1 MTTIQQAI
9 FLDGGPGQIDYWF
22 NQLTDTNANS
32 TTGYSLTDHAF
43 DSLGNIVVA
52 GTSVNNTWPDNK
64 HFWHKIGKN
73 GDILVTRTFSDSNS
87 ASDVTNIAIDSSDNI
102 YAAIG
107 NARFVKWDSS
117 NNIVYSKQNTWS
129 NSNQNYGDSG
139 VGGGSLTL
147 SGNALTYYSIGNNR
161 RAMQVDASTGET
173 TSATTASSGNTIFGV
188 GGFGKTSQ
196 GNFLCGYVQ
205 SPSTNNDNYWM
216 VATTSLS
223 QQFCFYNG
231 STAAICRGIDYINGN
246 YYIVGLRQTDNS
258 FAGDALMYKLG
269 SYSSSGNQGILWSRR
284 IRNINNTSNG
294 SYQSQFY
301 DVAGDSEGNIYTV
314 GHSPNPGTTQ
324 GGIIM
329 KFDSGGTVVWSR
341 FIQHSSG
348 ATYVTKITIDSND
361 TLWVNIHVGG
371 NVCGVA
377 KLPSNGL
384 FIGTYCGFTV
394 TDWSNGFNSSYQ
406 SFNHN
411 AQSGAVP
418 TFFSGGSS
426 LTLGSPVTVSYTEPT
441 VPGSSGQ
448 CKSMVAST
456 TDPGQESFTTPGT
469 YQWTAPAGITKV
481 SVVAVGGGGGGQTST
496 QAWNAVSSCGGAGG
510 GLGWKNNIP
519 VTPGQSYTVVV
530 GAGGDG
536 LSSDGLVIIKGS
548 LQVDGTT
555 NTVNSTNTTLNDP
568 IINIGDLT
576 SKLTVLATV
585 ASGVSTVTVDSVV
598 GINTGDTLAHASIDA
613 SGIGTVA
620 SYNPTSKVITF
631 TGTTTAGIA
640 TATQLTATHAY
651 DTNSDRGISFNYNT
665 SQGVANNKS
674 GFFGYN
680 DSAGESSNAPER
692 SFTYIPDASLTGSVA
707 SGTRG
712 FLDIKGIYY
721 QSGDWPSSGASY
733 FDSTGKLTS
742 TGTPASGI
750 TTSNYVLTTSATG
763 IPVWT
768 TTLDGGTF

>member
-32 TTGYSLTDHAF
+32 STGYSLTDHAF

-87 ASDVTNIAIDSSDNI
+87 ASDVTDIAIDSSDNI
-102 YAAIG
+102 YAALG

-117 NNIVYSKQNTWS
+117 YNIVYSKQNTWS

-147 SGNALTYYSIGNNR
+147 SGNALTYYSIGSNR

-173 TSATTASSGNTIFGV
+173 TSATTASAGNTFFGI

-196 GNFLCGYVQ
+196 GNFLCGSVNN
-205 SPSTNNDNYWM
+205 PSTNNDNYWM

-223 QQFCFYNG
+223 QQFCFYSE
-231 STAAICRGIDYINGN
+231 STSSTCRGIDYINGN
-246 YYIVGLRQTDNS
+246 YYIVGMRATGA
-258 FAGDALMYKLG
+258 AGDALMYKLG

-294 SYQSQFY
+294 AYQSQFY

-314 GHSPNPGTTQ
+314 GHSPDAGTIS

-341 FIQHSSG
+341 FIQHTNG
-348 ATYVTKITIDSND
+348 ATYITKLSIDSND
-361 TLWVNIHVGG
+361 TLWVNIDVKGSAPG
-371 NVCGVA
+371 SSDVCGVA

-384 FIGTYCGFTV
+384 FTGTYCGFTV

-411 AQSGAVP
+411 AQNGAVP
-418 TFFSGGSS
+418 GFFGGYGN
-426 LTLGSPVTVSYTEPT
+426 LALGSPVTVSYTEPT

-448 CKSMVAST
+448 CKSILTSII
-456 TDPGQESFTTPGT
+456 GQEEFTTPGSYT
-469 YQWTAPAGITKV
+469 WVAPSNVTSV
-481 SVVAVGGGGGGQTST
+481 SVVAVGAGGNGGINRNGD
-496 QAWNAVSSCGGAGG
+496 GGG
-510 GLGWKNNIP
+510 GLGYKNNIS

-530 GAGGDG
+530 GANVFDQNGGNSYFIDGNGTLSPKGNGGGIGGVTTGGSGGTYIGDGGGNGGNGGPKNGNASSGAGGGAGGYSGDGGNGGTGISFGSSSGNQGNGGAGGGGAGSSHEGGAGGGVGLQGQGANGQGASGYDELTPGYQYGHCGQGGSGGLPQTFDSFPSLGPGSGGGGGHGISGGDG
-536 LSSDGLVIIKGS
+536 AVRIIWP
-548 LQVDGTT
+548 GTT
-555 NTVNSTNTTLNDP
+555 RQFPSTNT
-568 IINIGDLT
+568 GD
-576 SKLTVLATV
+576 V
-585 ASGVSTVTVDSVV
+585 
-598 GINTGDTLAHASIDA
+598 
-613 SGIGTVA
+613 
-620 SYNPTSKVITF
+620 
-631 TGTTTAGIA
+631 
-640 TATQLTATHAY
+640 
-651 DTNSDRGISFNYNT
+651 
-665 SQGVANNKS
+665 
-674 GFFGYN
+674 
-680 DSAGESSNAPER
+680 
-692 SFTYIPDASLTGSVA
+692 
-707 SGTRG
+707 
-712 FLDIKGIYY
+712 
-721 QSGDWPSSGASY
+721 
-733 FDSTGKLTS
+733 
-742 TGTPASGI
+742 
-750 TTSNYVLTTSATG
+750 
-763 IPVWT
+763 
-768 TTLDGGTF
+768 

>member
-9 FLDGGPGQIDYWF
+9 FVDGGPGQIDYWF

-32 TTGYSLTDHAF
+32 STGYSLSDHAF

-64 HFWHKIGKN
+64 HFWHKISKN

-87 ASDVTNIAIDSSDNI
+87 ASDVTDIAIDSSDNI
-102 YAAIG
+102 YAALG

-117 NNIVYSKQNTWS
+117 NNIVYSKRNTWS
-129 NSNQNYGDSG
+129 ASNQPYGDSG

-147 SGNALTYYSIGNNR
+147 SGNALTYYSIAGGGTGSR
-161 RAMQVDASTGET
+161 RAMQVDTSTGET
-173 TSATTASSGNTIFGV
+173 TSATTASGGNTMFGI

-223 QQFCFYNG
+223 QQFCFYSG
-231 STAAICRGIDYINGN
+231 SPAAACRGIDYINGN
-246 YYIVGLRQTDNS
+246 YYIVGYRQTDNS

-314 GHSPNPGTTQ
+314 GNSPNPGTTQ

-341 FIQHSSG
+341 FIQHTNG
-348 ATYVTKITIDSND
+348 ATYVNKLSIDSND
-361 TLWVNIHVGG
+361 TLWVNIDVKGSSTG
-371 NVCGVA
+371 SSDVCGVA

-384 FIGTYCGFTV
+384 FTGTYCGFTV

-411 AQSGAVP
+411 AQNGAVP

-448 CKSMVAST
+448 CKSM
-456 TDPGQESFTTPGT
+456 
-469 YQWTAPAGITKV
+469 
-481 SVVAVGGGGGGQTST
+481 
-496 QAWNAVSSCGGAGG
+496 
-510 GLGWKNNIP
+510 L
-519 VTPGQSYTVVV
+519 
-530 GAGGDG
+530 
-536 LSSDGLVIIKGS
+536 
-548 LQVDGTT
+548 
-555 NTVNSTNTTLNDP
+555 
-568 IINIGDLT
+568 
-576 SKLTVLATV
+576 
-585 ASGVSTVTVDSVV
+585 
-598 GINTGDTLAHASIDA
+598 
-613 SGIGTVA
+613 
-620 SYNPTSKVITF
+620 
-631 TGTTTAGIA
+631 
-640 TATQLTATHAY
+640 
-651 DTNSDRGISFNYNT
+651 
-665 SQGVANNKS
+665 
-674 GFFGYN
+674 
-680 DSAGESSNAPER
+680 
-692 SFTYIPDASLTGSVA
+692 
-707 SGTRG
+707 
-712 FLDIKGIYY
+712 
-721 QSGDWPSSGASY
+721 
-733 FDSTGKLTS
+733 
-742 TGTPASGI
+742 
-750 TTSNYVLTTSATG
+750 
-763 IPVWT
+763 
-768 TTLDGGTF
+768 

>member
-9 FLDGGPGQIDYWF
+9 FVDGGPGQIDYWF

-32 TTGYSLTDHAF
+32 STGYSLSDHAF

-87 ASDVTNIAIDSSDNI
+87 ASDVTEIAIDSSDNI
-102 YAAIG
+102 YAALG

-117 NNIVYSKQNTWS
+117 YNIVYSKQNTWS

-147 SGNALTYYSIGNNR
+147 SGNTLTYYSIGSNR

-173 TSATTASSGNTIFGV
+173 TSATTASAGNHFVALSRGS
-188 GGFGKTSQ
+188 KTSQ
-196 GNFLCGYVQ
+196 GDFLCGYVQ
-205 SPSTNNDNYWM
+205 GPSTNNDNYWM
-216 VATTSLS
+216 VATTSLT

-246 YYIVGLRQTDNS
+246 YYIVGMRQTDGS

-284 IRNINNTSNG
+284 IRNINNVSNG

-314 GHSPNPGTTQ
+314 GNSPNPGTIT

-341 FIQHSSG
+341 FIQHTYG
-348 ATYVTKITIDSND
+348 ATYVTKLTIDSND
-361 TLWVNIHVGG
+361 TLWVNIDVRGSAPG
-371 NVCGVA
+371 SSDVCGVA

-411 AQSGAVP
+411 AQSGTVP
-418 TFFSGGSS
+418 TFLSGGSS

-448 CKSMVAST
+448 CKSTLTSII
-456 TDPGQESFTTPGT
+456 GQEEFTTSGSYT
-469 YQWTAPAGITKV
+469 WVAPSNVTSV
-481 SVVAVGGGGGGQTST
+481 SVVAVGAGGNGGLNRNGD
-496 QAWNAVSSCGGAGG
+496 GGG
-510 GLGWKNNIP
+510 GLGYKNNIS

-530 GAGGDG
+530 GANVFDQNGGNSYFIDGNGTLSPKGNGGGIGGVTTGGSGGTYIGDGGGNGGNGGPKNGNDSSGAGGGAGGYSGDGGNGGTGISFGASSGNQGNGGAGGGGAGSSHEGGAGGGVGLQGQGANGQGASDYDELSPGYQYGHCGQGGSGGLPQTFESFPSLGPGSGGGGGHGVSGGDG
-536 LSSDGLVIIKGS
+536 AVRIIWP
-548 LQVDGTT
+548 GTT
-555 NTVNSTNTTLNDP
+555 RQFPSTNT
-568 IINIGDLT
+568 GD
-576 SKLTVLATV
+576 
-585 ASGVSTVTVDSVV
+585 
-598 GINTGDTLAHASIDA
+598 I
-613 SGIGTVA
+613 
-620 SYNPTSKVITF
+620 
-631 TGTTTAGIA
+631 
-640 TATQLTATHAY
+640 
-651 DTNSDRGISFNYNT
+651 
-665 SQGVANNKS
+665 
-674 GFFGYN
+674 
-680 DSAGESSNAPER
+680 
-692 SFTYIPDASLTGSVA
+692 
-707 SGTRG
+707 
-712 FLDIKGIYY
+712 
-721 QSGDWPSSGASY
+721 
-733 FDSTGKLTS
+733 
-742 TGTPASGI
+742 
-750 TTSNYVLTTSATG
+750 
-763 IPVWT
+763 
-768 TTLDGGTF
+768 

>member
-32 TTGYSLTDHAF
+32 STGYSLTDHAF

-87 ASDVTNIAIDSSDNI
+87 ASDVTDIAIDSSDNI
-102 YAAIG
+102 YAALG

-117 NNIVYSKQNTWS
+117 YNIVYSKQNTWS

-147 SGNALTYYSIGNNR
+147 SGNALTYYSIGSNR

-173 TSATTASSGNTIFGV
+173 TSATTASAGNTFFGI

-196 GNFLCGYVQ
+196 GNFLCGSVNN
-205 SPSTNNDNYWM
+205 PSTNNDNYWM

-223 QQFCFYNG
+223 QQFCFYSE
-231 STAAICRGIDYINGN
+231 STSSTCRGIDYINGN
-246 YYIVGLRQTDNS
+246 YYIVGMRATGA
-258 FAGDALMYKLG
+258 AGDALMYKLG

-294 SYQSQFY
+294 AYQSQFY

-314 GHSPNPGTTQ
+314 GHSPDAGTIS

-341 FIQHSSG
+341 FIQHTNG
-348 ATYVTKITIDSND
+348 ATYITKLSIDSND
-361 TLWVNIHVGG
+361 TLWVNIDVKGSAPG
-371 NVCGVA
+371 SSDVCGVA

-384 FIGTYCGFTV
+384 FTGTYCGFTV

-411 AQSGAVP
+411 AQNGAVP

-426 LTLGSPVTVSYTEPT
+426 LTLGSSVTVSYTEPT

-448 CKSMVAST
+448 CKST
-456 TDPGQESFTTPGT
+456 LPTNGQAEFTTPGSYT
-469 YQWTAPAGITKV
+469 WVAPPDVTSV
-481 SVVAVGGGGGGQTST
+481 SVVAIGGGGGGSASVTGSDDNEWS
-496 QAWNAVSSCGGAGG
+496 AGGGG
-510 GLGWKNNIP
+510 GLGYKNNIS

-530 GAGGDG
+530 GYGGTGAPNGPQTTAEGKGGQGGDSYFIDTSTVKGGGAGDQGVGGNFVGDNQNVGNSSQYNGRNGGYGWQSIGSGGSGAAGYSGIGAGDGRGGTAASGGGSGKGNVGGQSPAGDPYTYGPSGGGGTGIYGEGATGSNGNNNTIGGTTGGGVGGSGGEDGVDGKTQGADGFPTAGSPNRQGQDGGKYGGGGGYAMYLNFSARGGDG
-536 LSSDGLVIIKGS
+536 AGGAVRIIWP
-548 LQVDGTT
+548 GT
-555 NTVNSTNTTLNDP
+555 
-568 IINIGDLT
+568 IRQF
-576 SKLTVLATV
+576 
-585 ASGVSTVTVDSVV
+585 
-598 GINTGDTLAHASIDA
+598 
-613 SGIGTVA
+613 
-620 SYNPTSKVITF
+620 PT
-631 TGTTTAGIA
+631 TGT
-640 TATQLTATHAY
+640 
-651 DTNSDRGISFNYNT
+651 
-665 SQGVANNKS
+665 
-674 GFFGYN
+674 
-680 DSAGESSNAPER
+680 E
-692 SFTYIPDASLTGSVA
+692 
-707 SGTRG
+707 
-712 FLDIKGIYY
+712 
-721 QSGDWPSSGASY
+721 
-733 FDSTGKLTS
+733 KL
-742 TGTPASGI
+742 
-750 TTSNYVLTTSATG
+750 
-763 IPVWT
+763 
-768 TTLDGGTF
+768 

>member
-1 MTTIQQAI
+1 MTTIQQVI

-22 NQLTDTNANS
+22 NQLTNTNDND
-32 TTGYSLTDHAF
+32 YSLSDHAF
-43 DSLGNIVVA
+43 DSLGNIIVA
-52 GTSVNNTWPDNK
+52 GTSIGTWPDNK

-73 GDILVTRTFSDSNS
+73 GDILVTRSFNDSNS
-87 ASDVTNIAIDSSDNI
+87 GSDVTDIAIDSSDNI

-117 NNIVYSKQNTWS
+117 YNIVYSKRNTWS
-129 NSNQNYGDSG
+129 SNQPYGDSG

-147 SGNALTYYSIGNNR
+147 SANALTYYSIGSNR

-173 TSATTASSGNTIFGV
+173 TSATTASAGNTIFGV

-223 QQFCFYNG
+223 QQFCFYSG

-246 YYIVGLRQTDNS
+246 YYIVGMRQTDNS

-314 GHSPNPGTTQ
+314 GHSPEPSTAQ

-329 KFDSGGTVVWSR
+329 KFDSGGTVVWAR
-341 FIQHSSG
+341 FIKHSSG
-348 ATYVTKITIDSND
+348 STYVTKITIDSND
-361 TLWVNIHVGG
+361 TMWINIHVGG

-377 KLPSNGL
+377 KLPTTGL
-384 FIGTYCGFTV
+384 FTGTYCGFTV
-394 TDWSNGFNSSYQ
+394 TDWSSGFNSSYQ

-426 LTLGSPVTVSYTEPT
+426 LTMGSPVTVSYTEPT

-448 CKSMVAST
+448 CKSMLPT
-456 TDPGQESFTTPGT
+456 NGQAEFTTPGT
-469 YQWTAPAGITKV
+469 YTWVAPPDVTSV
-481 SVVAVGGGGGGQTST
+481 SVVAIGGGGGGSASTSGSSD
-496 QAWNAVSSCGGAGG
+496 VSWGAGGGG
-510 GLGWKNNIP
+510 GLGWKNNIS

-530 GAGGDG
+530 GAGGTG
-536 LSSDGLVIIKGS
+536 APSSPQTTPEGQGGAGGDSYFISDTTVKG
-548 LQVDGTT
+548 G
-555 NTVNSTNTTLNDP
+555 
-568 IINIGDLT
+568 G
-576 SKLTVLATV
+576 
-585 ASGVSTVTVDSVV
+585 G
-598 GINTGDTLAHASIDA
+598 TGDWGVGGNFVGDNQNVGNSSQYNGRNGGYGSQSIGA
-613 SGIGTVA
+613 GGAGAAGYSGIGAGDGRGGTSA
-620 SYNPTSKVITF
+620 SGGGSGSGNVGGQSPAGDPYTYGPSGGGGTGIYGEGATGFNGNNNTPGGTTGGGQGGSGGEDGVDGKTQGADGFPNVGDPNRKGQDGGKYGGGGGYGMWSSIHNFSFGGGDGGGGAVRIIWPGTTRQFPT
-631 TGTTTAGIA
+631 TGT
-640 TATQLTATHAY
+640 
-651 DTNSDRGISFNYNT
+651 
-665 SQGVANNKS
+665 
-674 GFFGYN
+674 
-680 DSAGESSNAPER
+680 E
-692 SFTYIPDASLTGSVA
+692 
-707 SGTRG
+707 
-712 FLDIKGIYY
+712 
-721 QSGDWPSSGASY
+721 
-733 FDSTGKLTS
+733 KL
-742 TGTPASGI
+742 
-750 TTSNYVLTTSATG
+750 
-763 IPVWT
+763 
-768 TTLDGGTF
+768 

>member
-9 FLDGGPGQIDYWF
+9 FVDGGPGQIDYWF
-22 NQLTDTNANS
+22 TQLTNTNDNE
-32 TTGYSLTDHAF
+32 YSLSDHAF

-52 GTSVNNTWPDNK
+52 GTSSNTWPDNK

-73 GDILVTRTFSDSNS
+73 GDILVTRSFNDSNS
-87 ASDVTNIAIDSSDNI
+87 GSDVTDIAIDSSDNI

-117 NNIVYSKQNTWS
+117 NNIVYSKRNTWS
-129 NSNQNYGDSG
+129 SNQSYGDSG
-139 VGGGSLTL
+139 VGHGSLTL
-147 SGNALTYYSIGNNR
+147 SGNALTYYSIGSNR

-173 TSATTASSGNTIFGV
+173 TSATTASAGNTMFGI

-510 GLGWKNNIP
+510 GLGWKNNIS

-536 LSSDGLVIIKGS
+536 LSSGEGGGKWGSDSYFIDATTVKGGGGNAADRVGNSVGGDYVGDGGGNGGKGNIGAGYAGGGGGGAGGYSGDGGDAVQSSPNGNGNPGTPGNDGQGGAGGSGGGGVTGNYQYFDACGAGAGGGGVGILGEGASGAGGDGGRTDSSNGPGNAGGGGSGGQNGTSVGLGYQGQVIGS
-548 LQVDGTT
+548 TYGAGGGGGGSQFQSPPYHWYNGADGGHGA
-555 NTVNSTNTTLNDP
+555 VRIIWGAGRLFPSTNT
-568 IINIGDLT
+568 GD
-576 SKLTVLATV
+576 V
-585 ASGVSTVTVDSVV
+585 
-598 GINTGDTLAHASIDA
+598 
-613 SGIGTVA
+613 
-620 SYNPTSKVITF
+620 
-631 TGTTTAGIA
+631 
-640 TATQLTATHAY
+640 
-651 DTNSDRGISFNYNT
+651 
-665 SQGVANNKS
+665 
-674 GFFGYN
+674 
-680 DSAGESSNAPER
+680 
-692 SFTYIPDASLTGSVA
+692 
-707 SGTRG
+707 
-712 FLDIKGIYY
+712 
-721 QSGDWPSSGASY
+721 
-733 FDSTGKLTS
+733 
-742 TGTPASGI
+742 
-750 TTSNYVLTTSATG
+750 
-763 IPVWT
+763 
-768 TTLDGGTF
+768 